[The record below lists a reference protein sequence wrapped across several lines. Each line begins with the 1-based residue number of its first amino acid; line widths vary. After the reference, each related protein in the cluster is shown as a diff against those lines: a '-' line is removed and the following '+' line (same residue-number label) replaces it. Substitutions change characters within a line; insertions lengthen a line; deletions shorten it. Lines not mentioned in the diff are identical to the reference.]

1 MTTKT
6 YTVKGVHCAS
16 CAAIITKKLS
26 KVEGVGKAEVNL
38 ATEKAKLEFVDETVT
53 DEALNELLGRY
64 GYGLVAEEAPAT
76 AEVASPVID
85 RKAIAEK
92 VRKEKEEEL
101 LEQKA
106 KVEFALPIA
115 LMVFV
120 LMMWDIA
127 TRTFPSVPNLPI
139 PMELFNLVSM
149 ALATWM
155 VFRVGAPFLHGIV
168 MFVRSGAASMDTL
181 IGIGTLTAWLYS
193 TIITLMPEVRS
204 LLRIP
209 DYTYF
214 DTTIVVIG
222 FVLLGKYLEA
232 RSKIKTGE
240 AIQKLIGLQA
250 KSAIVRRGS
259 MEIEVPLEEVRK
271 GDLVVVRPGERVPVD
286 GAIVEGSS
294 SIDESMVTGEPV
306 PVDKKRGDPVI
317 GGTINRQGAFTFTA
331 SRVGEETML
340 SRIIAMVEE
349 AQGSK
354 APIQNIADR
363 IAAIFVPAVLVVAAL
378 TLMVW
383 VTAGAA
389 FMDFSTALSFGI
401 MGMVGILVIACPC
414 ALGLATPTAI
424 IVGIGKGAENGILIR
439 NAQSLETLST
449 VDTVVFDK
457 TGTITAGAPS
467 VTDIAPFDS
476 DTTAA
481 SILQLASSVESR
493 SEHPLALAILSA
505 AKAKQIYLLDVTG
518 FEAQEG
524 IGVQGSIAGKNI
536 RVRKPEKDESARS
549 RIGELQ
555 RQGKTVVIL
564 EEEGSPRG
572 LIALSDTIKPEATDA
587 VKALRTKGIKV
598 IMLTGDNRDA
608 AAYMAK
614 QAGIDEVIDEV
625 MPQEKASRIKE
636 LQQRGSKVAMVG
648 DGINDAPALAL
659 ADVGIA
665 MATGTDIAIE
675 SAGVTLLSGDIRKV
689 AQSITL
695 AKATMRIIRQN
706 LFWAFIYNVIGIP
719 LAAGAFY
726 PLFGIFLNPVFSGI
740 AMAGSSVSVVTNSL
754 RLKAAKLGG
763 KSIKRTVGSDGII
776 QSD

>member
-6 YTVKGVHCAS
+6 YAVKGMHCAS

-26 KVEGVGKAEVNL
+26 KVDGIEKADVNL
-38 ATEKAKLEFVDETVT
+38 ATEKAKLEFTGEAVT
-53 DEALNELLGRY
+53 DEALNELLGKY
-64 GYGLVAEEAPAT
+64 GYGLVAEQPPPAAEAAAPA
-76 AEVASPVID
+76 ID
-85 RKAIAEK
+85 RKAAAEK
-92 VRKEKEEEL
+92 ARQEKEEEL
-101 LEQKA
+101 LAQKA

-115 LMVFV
+115 LLVFV

-127 TRTFPSVPNLPI
+127 ARSFSSVPNLPI
-139 PMELFNLVSM
+139 PMTLFNLISM

-155 VFRVGAPFLHGIV
+155 VFRIGAPFLHGIV

-193 TIITLMPEVRS
+193 TIITLMPEVRA
-204 LLRIP
+204 LLRVP

-232 RSKIKTGE
+232 RSKMKTGE
-240 AIQKLIGLQA
+240 AIEKLIGLQA

-259 MEIEVPLEEVRK
+259 MEIEVPLEQVRK
-271 GDLVVVRPGERVPVD
+271 GDLVVVRPGERIPVD
-286 GAIVEGSS
+286 GAIFEGSS

-306 PVDKKRGDPVI
+306 PVDKKSGDPVI

-331 SRVGEETML
+331 SRVGEETVL
-340 SRIIAMVEE
+340 ARIIAMVEE

-363 IAAIFVPAVLVVAAL
+363 IAAIFVPAVLVLAAL
-378 TLMVW
+378 TFIVW
-383 VTAGAA
+383 LTVGAT

-401 MGMVGILVIACPC
+401 MGLVGILVIACPC

-457 TGTITAGAPS
+457 TGTITAGTPS
-467 VTDIAPFDS
+467 VTDIAPLDGS
-476 DTTAA
+476 TSTDA
-481 SILQLASSVESR
+481 ILQLAASVESR
-493 SEHPLALAILSA
+493 SEHPLAQAIISA
-505 AKAKQIYLLDVTG
+505 AKAKKLDLLDVTG
-518 FEAQEG
+518 FEAKEG
-524 IGVQGSIAGKNI
+524 VGVQGAIDGKSVK
-536 RVRKPEKDESARS
+536 VRKPGQVDSNYA

-555 RQGKTVVIL
+555 QQGKTVVVL
-564 EEEGSPRG
+564 ESEGTPLG

-587 VKALRTKGIKV
+587 VKTLHAKGVKV
-598 IMLTGDNRDA
+598 IMLTGDNRA
-608 AAYMAK
+608 AATYMAK
-614 QAGIDEVIDEV
+614 QAGIDEVIAEV
-625 MPQEKASRIKE
+625 MPQEKATRIKE
-636 LQQRGSKVAMVG
+636 LQQQGRKVAMAG

-675 SAGVTLLSGDIRKV
+675 SAGVTLLGGDIRKV

-695 AKATMRIIRQN
+695 AKATMRVIRQN

-719 LAAGAFY
+719 LAAGALY
-726 PLFGIFLNPVFSGI
+726 PFFGIFLNPVFSGI
-740 AMAGSSVSVVTNSL
+740 AMASSSVSVVTNSL
-754 RLKAAKLGG
+754 RLKTTRLGG
-763 KSIKRTVGSDGII
+763 
-776 QSD
+776 